1 MEIVF
6 EVKVDGRVIN
16 IASRDVMGPNDDAVY
31 DIELTVG
38 QTVEI
43 TKNGVPLKV
52 NGTDETV
59 FTATIEGAHVFWVNK
74 AGQVWVDEPELPPVE
89 HDFAFVIGGQVS
101 EIDPSEMTEGEA
113 KDNMAVYKGVALEKD
128 QVIGIKDGETDLHFW
143 AYNETDGNHDTGA
156 TYIVP
161 WDGEYTFWVNKDGKV
176 WVTAPTAPVVQA
188 VYTVE
193 KGGVALT
200 IESREEL
207 DGNHAVYDIEL
218 AVGDTIVIKKDGVAL
233 KLGDTDATEFT
244 ATIAGA
250 HVFYVNVEDKVYVTE
265 PELPPVVHSFA
276 FIVDGEDS
284 EITQAEMSEEEA
296 RGNMAVYKGVALEK
310 DQVIGIKD
318 GDEDLHFWA
327 SNGEGGSQDIG
338 AAYTVPWDGEYT
350 FWVNKDGKVWVDVP
364 TAPVVQAVYT
374 VEKNGALLEVESD
387 LDIGTDHAVYDID
400 LAIGD
405 TIVIKKDGV
414 ALKLGDTD
422 ETEFTARLAGEHTF
436 YVNHEDKVFVNEPAE
451 PTIYTVEKGG
461 VELDIES
468 EEELDGNNAVYKID
482 LAVGDT
488 IVIKADGEALE
499 IADSD
504 ATEFTATIAG
514 MHIFY
519 VNSADEVYVTEPE
532 LPPVVH
538 NFAFTI
544 GGQASEV
551 VASEM
556 SEEEARGNLA
566 VYKGVALQKDQVI
579 GIKDGE
585 EDLHFWASNGEGGS
599 QDIGAAYTV
608 PWDGE
613 YTFWVNKDGKVW
625 IDVPEEPV
633 VEPVYTVE
641 KGGRLLE
648 IESREEL
655 DGNHAVYDI
664 ELAVGDTIVIKKD
677 GVALKIGNTDATE
690 FTATIAGKHTF
701 WVNSSDQVWVDQP
714 TAPTGVISVIV
725 NDAVVTVEPEANPGA
740 DNKAVYKVTLAVGD
754 VISFKEDGEFID
766 FCHWDSEQNKAVSDG
781 QAFTATIAGV
791 HTFYNNKKNE
801 IYISQPVAP
810 TGVISILVNDEAVTV
825 EPEANP
831 GDNNKAVYKVTLAV
845 GDTISFKEDG
855 EFVDFYH
862 WDGEQNKAVSDGHTF
877 TATIAG
883 EHTFYINKDN
893 QIYIGQPTAP
903 VDPIV
908 EVGYT
913 VEKDGAALTIESEE
927 ELEGNNAVYKI
938 DLAIGEKIVIK
949 KDGVALKLG
958 DSDATEFTAEI
969 AGIHTFYVNS
979 SDKVYVVEPKPV
991 AKAVFHLGANDE
1003 SKKGQLTSAEAKSFT
1018 ETVGDYTLEL
1028 SSMSRVFKDCYDASG
1043 DCCLKL
1049 GSNKGV
1055 GSFVL
1060 TAPND
1065 VSKVV
1070 FSVAGYRTSH
1080 ADISINNGEGLTIS
1094 TLSEQSDYT
1103 IVEATPDEDQK
1114 ISFATLSTGKIAMIN
1129 YISFF

>member
-1 MEIVF
+1 MSMLLAACGGGNPASSATSTPASEPGVSSVESQPSSEQQPAKSSEQQPAKSSEQQPTQSEQQPAQSSEQHSVQSEQQPAQSEEQPHQSEQPPVQSEEQPHQSEAVEIVF

-43 TKNGVPLKV
+43 TKNGVALKV

-59 FTATIEGAHVFWVNK
+59 FTATIAGAHVFWVNK
-74 AGQVWVDEPELPPVE
+74 AGEVWVDEPELPPVE
-89 HDFAFVIGGQVS
+89 HEFVFIIGGQAS
-101 EIDPSEMTEGEA
+101 EIAPSEMTEGDARE
-113 KDNMAVYKGVALEKD
+113 NMAVYKGVTLQKD
-128 QVIGIKDGETDLHFW
+128 QVIGIKDGATDLHFW
-143 AYNETDGNHDTGA
+143 AWNETDGNHDTGA
-156 TYIVP
+156 TYTVP

-193 KGGVALT
+193 KGGVELD

-207 DGNHAVYDIEL
+207 GTDHAIYELDL
-218 AVGDTIVIKKDGVAL
+218 AVGDTIVIKKDGIAL
-233 KLGDTDATEFT
+233 KIGDTDATEFT
-244 ATIAGA
+244 ARIAGA
-250 HVFYVNVEDKVYVTE
+250 HVFYVNDKDEVWVTE
-265 PELPPVVHSFA
+265 PELPPVVHSFV
-276 FIVDGEDS
+276 FIVDGETS
-284 EITQAEMSEEEA
+284 EFTPAEMSEEEA
-296 RGNMAVYKGVALEK
+296 RGNMAVYKGVALEE

-327 SNGEGGSQDIG
+327 SDDAGGSQDIG

-350 FWVNKDGKVWVDVP
+350 FWVNKDGKVWIDVP

-414 ALKLGDTD
+414 ALKLGDSD
-422 ETEFTARLAGEHTF
+422 ATEFTARIAGEHTF

-451 PTIYTVEKGG
+451 PVVYTVEKNGAL
-461 VELDIES
+461 LDVES
-468 EEELDGNNAVYKID
+468 EEDLGTDHAIYEIE

-499 IADSD
+499 IEDTE

-514 MHIFY
+514 KHVFY
-519 VNSADEVYVTEPE
+519 VNDEDVVYVTEPE

-538 NFAFTI
+538 NFAFII
-544 GGQASEV
+544 GGQTSEV
-551 VASEM
+551 VVSEM
-556 SEEEARGNLA
+556 SEEEARGNMA
-566 VYKGVALQKDQVI
+566 VYKGVALEKDQVI

-655 DGNHAVYDI
+655 GDNHAIFDI

-677 GVALKIGNTDATE
+677 GVALKVGGTDATE

-701 WVNSSDQVWVDQP
+701 WVNSSDEVWVGQP
-714 TAPTGVISVIV
+714 DAPTGVISVLV
-725 NDAVVTVEPEANPGA
+725 NGEAVTIEPEANPG
-740 DNKAVYKVTLAVGD
+740 
-754 VISFKEDGEFID
+754 
-766 FCHWDSEQNKAVSDG
+766 
-781 QAFTATIAGV
+781 
-791 HTFYNNKKNE
+791 
-801 IYISQPVAP
+801 
-810 TGVISILVNDEAVTV
+810 ND
-825 EPEANP
+825 
-831 GDNNKAVYKVTLAV
+831 KAVYKVTLAV

-877 TATIAG
+877 TATVAG
-883 EHTFYINKDN
+883 VHTFYINKNN
-893 QIYIGQPTAP
+893 QIYISQP
-903 VDPIV
+903 
-908 EVGYT
+908 
-913 VEKDGAALTIESEE
+913 AA
-927 ELEGNNAVYKI
+927 
-938 DLAIGEKIVIK
+938 
-949 KDGVALKLG
+949 
-958 DSDATEFTAEI
+958 
-969 AGIHTFYVNS
+969 
-979 SDKVYVVEPKPV
+979 
-991 AKAVFHLGANDE
+991 
-1003 SKKGQLTSAEAKSFT
+1003 
-1018 ETVGDYTLEL
+1018 
-1028 SSMSRVFKDCYDASG
+1028 
-1043 DCCLKL
+1043 
-1049 GSNKGV
+1049 
-1055 GSFVL
+1055 
-1060 TAPND
+1060 
-1065 VSKVV
+1065 
-1070 FSVAGYRTSH
+1070 
-1080 ADISINNGEGLTIS
+1080 
-1094 TLSEQSDYT
+1094 
-1103 IVEATPDEDQK
+1103 
-1114 ISFATLSTGKIAMIN
+1114 
-1129 YISFF
+1129 